1 MTASDRAPVPR
12 PAAHRRPISRRT
24 LLAAAGA
31 ALALPTAATLLS
43 ANADAQTP
51 ATLALDLANTTGS
64 NTVYAYVVGRDPAA
78 GGSWTF
84 VQTDGSSLYHPPNP
98 ANDQTP
104 LGVDCAIPLNA
115 SGAAPRRVTLPH
127 LDSGRIYFSVGAKLT
142 FLMNRGG
149 GLAMPSVLNP
159 SDANANV
166 RHDFCEFTFNNDQL
180 FANITFVDMVC
191 LPIAFQ
197 LETPQGTQTVR
208 GLPSDGL
215 ARVAAALR
223 AQSAADGSDWSKLI
237 VTSGGSDLR
246 VLSPN
251 LAIRGNGALFPGYFD
266 SYVDQVWSKYTGT
279 DLKIDTQYTWGVV
292 TGRVSGSTLSFPGVG
307 SFTKPSTAAIFS
319 CSDAPFATG
328 NDLMGNISARLAAAF
343 NRTTLLDDAN
353 QPTGE
358 NPAAFYAKP
367 RTNHYARILHSTTPD
382 GLGYAFPYDDVHP
395 AGVDFEGKVQHGS
408 PSRFVIT
415 VGGLAGGGTSSPS
428 PSATATGGTVSAFGT
443 IQAESYRAQSGT
455 QTEACSDTGGGSD
468 VGWLANGDWLRY
480 SLDFGSTGAT
490 RIDARVASGAAAG
503 VSGLVQVRLGSPTA
517 TPVGGFAVGN
527 TGGWQT
533 WRTVPADLSRITG
546 VRDVYLTFDSGQ
558 PADFVNLNWFAF
570 S

>member
-1 MTASDRAPVPR
+1 MTPSHRAPL
-12 PAAHRRPISRRT
+12 SRRK

-31 ALALPTAATLLS
+31 ALAVPLTATWLS
-43 ANADAQTP
+43 AGAEAQTP
-51 ATLALDLANTTGS
+51 ATLAMDLANTTGS
-64 NTVYAYVVGRDPAA
+64 NTVYAYVVGRDPSA
-78 GGSWTF
+78 GGSWAF
-84 VQTDGSSLYHPPNP
+84 VQADGASLYHPPNP

-104 LGVDCAIPLNA
+104 LGVDCAIALNA

-159 SDANANV
+159 SDPNANV

-208 GLPSDGL
+208 GLPADGL
-215 ARVAAALR
+215 ARVASALR
-223 AQSAADGSDWSKLI
+223 AQSASDGSDWSKLI
-237 VTSGGSDLR
+237 VNRNGSDLR

-266 SYVDQVWSKYTGT
+266 SYVDQVWSKYAGT

-292 TGRVSGSTLSFPGVG
+292 TGRVSGGTLAFPGVG
-307 SFTKPSTAAIFS
+307 SFSKPSTAAIFS
-319 CSDAPFATG
+319 CSDAPFTTG

-343 NRTTLLDDAN
+343 NRTTLLDNAN

-358 NPAAFYAKP
+358 NPAAFYTKA

-408 PSRFVIT
+408 PSRFVVT
-415 VGGLAGGGTSSPS
+415 VGGLSGSTPSPS
-428 PSATATGGTVSAFGT
+428 PSASATGGAVSAFAT
-443 IQAESYRAQSGT
+443 VQAESYRAQSGS

-480 SLDFGSTGAT
+480 TLDFGSTGAT
-490 RIDARVASGAAAG
+490 RFDARVASGAAAG

-517 TPVGGFAVGN
+517 TPIGSFALAN

-533 WRTVPADLSRITG
+533 WRTVPADITRTTG
-546 VRDVYLTFDSGQ
+546 VKDVYLTFSSGQ
-558 PADFVNLNWFAF
+558 PADFVNLNWFVF

>member
-1 MTASDRAPVPR
+1 MTPRHAQPPVPASGGR
-12 PAAHRRPISRRT
+12 LSRRA
-24 LLAAAGA
+24 LLAAA
-31 ALALPTAATLLS
+31 ALALPAAALATGGQ
-43 ANADAQTP
+43 AQAQTP

-64 NTVYAYVVGRDPAA
+64 NTVYAYVLGRDPAA
-78 GGSWTF
+78 GGSWAF
-84 VQTDGSSLYHPPNP
+84 LQANGSSLYHPPNP

-104 LGVDCAIPLNA
+104 LGVDCAIALNA

-149 GLAMPSVLNP
+149 GLALPSVVNP
-159 SDANANV
+159 TDPNIDV

-180 FANITFVDMVC
+180 FGNITFVDMVC

-197 LETPQGTQTVR
+197 LEVSGGPTQTVR
-208 GLPSDGL
+208 GLPADGL
-215 ARVAAALR
+215 SRVAAALR
-223 AQSAADGSDWSKLI
+223 AQSAADGSDWSRL
-237 VTSGGSDLR
+237 VVNRGSGDLR
-246 VLSPN
+246 VLAPN
-251 LAIRGNGALFPGYFD
+251 LAIRGNSALFSGYFEP
-266 SYVDQVWSKYTGT
+266 YVDQVWSKYAGT
-279 DLKIDTQYTWGVV
+279 DLRIDTQYTWGAF
-292 TGRVSGSTLSFPGVG
+292 TGRVSGSTLNFPGAG
-307 SFTKPSTAAIFS
+307 SFARPSTLAIFS
-319 CSDAPFATG
+319 CSDAPFTTG
-328 NDLMGNISARLAAAF
+328 NDLMGNLSARLAAAF
-343 NRTTLLDDAN
+343 NRTTLLSNPN

-358 NPAAFYAKP
+358 NPATFYTQA

-395 AGVDFEGKVQHGS
+395 AGVDFEGKVQSGA
-408 PSRFVIT
+408 PTRWVIT
-415 VGGLAGGGTSSPS
+415 VGGLSGGGTPTTPPPS
-428 PSATATGGTVSAFGT
+428 GGASAFST
-443 IQAESYRAQSGT
+443 VQAESFTAQSGA
-455 QTEACSDTGGGSD
+455 QTEACSDTGGGTD

-480 SLDFGSTGAT
+480 TLDFGSTGAT

-517 TPVGGFAVGN
+517 TPVGSFALAN

-546 VRDVYLTFDSGQ
+546 VRDVYLTFSSGQ
-558 PADFVNLNWFAF
+558 PADFVNLNWFVF